1 GGNQGQL
8 RRAQLLIA
16 PGGRRPTPPAA
27 AGGAGRREPR
37 GGPPAGGEGGRAQ
50 PGRRRRERGPGQRRA
65 PEPRAARDGGRRSPP
80 ADDDEQQLIVWAG
93 DAEVGSEDTML
104 SVAVGIARQGG
115 VCERLHDDT
124 TFGAPRPVVDCS
136 FATPGAPR
144 KVLVGVAGGERSA
157 MVLAQLDGEDLADT
171 AAVLGP
177 FLDAVAWT

>member
-1 GGNQGQL
+1 MHRFL
-8 RRAQLLIA
+8 
-16 PGGRRPTPPAA
+16 
-27 AGGAGRREPR
+27 
-37 GGPPAGGEGGRAQ
+37 
-50 PGRRRRERGPGQRRA
+50 RGPVVLLAALTLAGCGLLRVA
-65 PEPRAARDGGRRSPP
+65 VSDASSPSPGPEERVTVDGGLSLVEPVGDELP
-80 ADDDEQQLIVWAG
+80 DGVVFAATAADDDEQQLIVWAG

>member
-1 GGNQGQL
+1 MHRFL
-8 RRAQLLIA
+8 
-16 PGGRRPTPPAA
+16 
-27 AGGAGRREPR
+27 
-37 GGPPAGGEGGRAQ
+37 
-50 PGRRRRERGPGQRRA
+50 RGPVVLLAALTLAGCGLPRVA
-65 PEPRAARDGGRRSPP
+65 VSDASSPSPGPEERVTVDGGLSLVVPDGWEP
-80 ADDDEQQLIVWAG
+80 VGDELPDGVVFAATAADDDEQQLIVWAG